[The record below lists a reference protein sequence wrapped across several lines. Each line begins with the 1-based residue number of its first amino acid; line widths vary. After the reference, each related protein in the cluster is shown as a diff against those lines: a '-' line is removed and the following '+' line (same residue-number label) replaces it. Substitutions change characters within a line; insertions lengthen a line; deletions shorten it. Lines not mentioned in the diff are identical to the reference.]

1 MLTRN
6 GEIVT
11 SNNEGIKKKHIKNTL
26 RVQGWFKRV
35 FLGQK
40 GAPKDIEDAKYDIG
54 RHQGHTKI
62 HRRHWGHYGQK
73 CFRVFQTM
81 NGIKGH
87 WEAQ

>member
-1 MLTRN
+1 
-6 GEIVT
+6 
-11 SNNEGIKKKHIKNTL
+11 
-26 RVQGWFKRV
+26 
-35 FLGQK
+35 LGQK

-54 RHQGHTKI
+54 RYQGHTKI